1 MLLNK
6 RVSVLYFVN
15 HIKWQI
21 TGVIVFAFVVSYLDV
36 YPIFKAIKL
45 PVNIPALV
53 GTALSLLL
61 AFRTSQSYGRWSE
74 ARAIWGAIVND
85 SRSVVRLALQFMDK
99 QDGVDFANRQILWVN
114 VLTFSLRKLPFPNE
128 IKQYL
133 DSHSLKGTNIA
144 NVILDE
150 HSKQVKALVFSG
162 KLSELQQ
169 LQLNGLISNLCDSMG
184 KCERIKNT
192 VFPRFYSAL
201 IHFLIYFF
209 MILLPFGLEDSPI
222 AAEIGITIVVPLI
235 FIIMDKTAILLQDPF
250 ENRPV
255 DIPMSTLS
263 RTIETNIKQMIGEE
277 LATIVEDN
285 NLYYQM

>member
-6 RVSVLYFVN
+6 RLSVLYFVN

-21 TGVIVFAFVVSYLDV
+21 TGVVIFAFVVSYLDV
-36 YPIFKAIKL
+36 YPLFKAIKL
-45 PVNIPALV
+45 PLNIPTLV

-61 AFRTSQSYGRWSE
+61 AFRTSQSYDRWRE

-99 QDGVDFANRQILWVN
+99 QEAIDFANRQILWIN
-114 VLTFSLRKLPFPNE
+114 VLTFSLRKLPFPSE
-128 IKQYL
+128 IVQYL
-133 DSHSLKGTNIA
+133 SIHSLKGSNMS

-150 HSKQVKALVFSG
+150 HSNQIKKLILSG
-162 KLSELQQ
+162 RLSELQQ
-169 LQLNGLISNLCDSMG
+169 LQLNGLVGSLCESMG

-192 VFPRFYSAL
+192 VFPRFYSTL

-222 AAEIGITIVVPLI
+222 AAEIGITIIVPLI
-235 FIIMDKTAILLQDPF
+235 FIIMDKTAMLLQDPF

-255 DIPMSTLS
+255 DIPMSTLC
-263 RTIETNIKQMIGEE
+263 RTIEINIRQMIGEQS
-277 LATIVEDN
+277 VNVVVDSS
-285 NLYYQM
+285 LYYQM

>member
-6 RVSVLYFVN
+6 RISVLYFVN

-21 TGVIVFAFVVSYLDV
+21 TGVVIFAFVVSYLDV
-36 YPIFKAIKL
+36 YPIFEAIKL
-45 PVNIPALV
+45 PANIPTLV

-61 AFRTSQSYGRWSE
+61 AFRTSQSYERWRE

-85 SRSVVRLALQFMDK
+85 SRSVVRLALQFMDNK
-99 QDGVDFANRQILWVN
+99 EAIDFANRQILWIN
-114 VLTFSLRKLPFPNE
+114 VLTFSLRKLPFPSDIE
-128 IKQYL
+128 QYL
-133 DSHSLKGTNIA
+133 SIHSLKGNNMS
-144 NVILDE
+144 NVVLDE
-150 HSKQVKALVFSG
+150 HSKQIKKMVLSG

-169 LQLNGLISNLCDSMG
+169 LQLNELIGNLCDSMG

-192 VFPRFYSAL
+192 VFPRFYSTL

-209 MILLPFGLEDSPI
+209 MILLPFGLEDSPVL
-222 AAEIGITIVVPLI
+222 AEIGITIFVPLI
-235 FIIMDKTAILLQDPF
+235 FIIMDKAAILLQDPF

-255 DIPMSTLS
+255 DIPMSTLC
-263 RTIETNIKQMIGEE
+263 RTIEFNIKQMIGEQPV
-277 LATIVEDN
+277 TVIEDS